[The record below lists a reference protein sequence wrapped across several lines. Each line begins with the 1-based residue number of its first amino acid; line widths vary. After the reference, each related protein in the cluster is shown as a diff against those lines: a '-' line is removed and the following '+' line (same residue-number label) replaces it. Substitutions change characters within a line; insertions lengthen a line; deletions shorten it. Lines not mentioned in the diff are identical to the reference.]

1 MTLTFVLLAV
11 VALVVLGLYLLNRKM
26 ASTPKEAPRRRL
38 PVSKT
43 GQAMYLR
50 IREAFPEHV
59 VLAQVAFSSLLT
71 ARHGRTRATFDRK
84 VADFVL
90 CTKSFEVLAVFELD
104 DLSHR
109 DNSDLNA
116 AKDLLLS
123 DAGYAVLRFKTAP
136 SVDEIRAAVKAQA
149 N

>member
-1 MTLTFVLLAV
+1 MTLTIVLLAV
-11 VALVVLGLYLLNRKM
+11 VALVLLGLYLLNRKM

-38 PVSKT
+38 PMSKT
-43 GQAMYLR
+43 EQAMYLR
-50 IREAFPEHV
+50 LREAFPEHV
-59 VLAQVAFSSLLT
+59 VLAQVALSSLLT
-71 ARHGRTRATFDRK
+71 ARHRRTRNTFDRK

-90 CTKSFEVLAVFELD
+90 CTKAFEVLAVFELD

-109 DNSDLNA
+109 DNTDANA
-116 AKDLLLS
+116 AKDGLLT

-136 SVDEIRAAVKAQA
+136 DVEAIRAAVKAQA